1 MLGLTVST
9 VGLMLLVIIKMIQAN
24 TSKANEYLHGSAR
37 WADQQDIKEAGLL
50 GNNDGVYVGGWLDK
64 DGEFNYLRHN
74 GPEHVLCYAPTRSG
88 KGVGLVVPT
97 LLSWRH
103 SAVITDLKGELW
115 ALTAGWRKVYAK
127 NKVLRFEP
135 ASKDSVCWNPLDE
148 IRLGTDHEV
157 GDVQNLATLIVDP
170 DGKGLESHW
179 QKTAQS
185 LLVGVMLHL
194 LHKARNKEGKP
205 ATLPAVDAMLS
216 DPNRSSADLWDEMI
230 DYRHT
235 DAGNHPAVGAAARDM
250 IDRPEEEAGSVLST
264 AKSYLSLYRDPVV
277 AKNVSQS
284 EFKINQLK
292 SRETGYGHDESITSN
307 CHVQNAYRPIGGEG
321 QHHRQLSPRPVL
333 DDRRGTT

>member
-37 WADQQDIKEAGLL
+37 WADQQDIKEAGFL

-264 AKSYLSLYRDPVV
+264 AECVND
-277 AKNVSQS
+277 
-284 EFKINQLK
+284 F
-292 SRETGYGHDESITSN
+292 ETPS
-307 CHVQNAYRPIGGEG
+307 
-321 QHHRQLSPRPVL
+321 
-333 DDRRGTT
+333 